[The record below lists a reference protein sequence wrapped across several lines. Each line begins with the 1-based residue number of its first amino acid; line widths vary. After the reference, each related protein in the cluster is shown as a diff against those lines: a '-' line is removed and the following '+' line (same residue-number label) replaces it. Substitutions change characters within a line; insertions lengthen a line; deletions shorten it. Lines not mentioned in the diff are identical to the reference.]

1 MPIADFIILFLTG
14 VSALLGLSRGFV
26 KEFLSLAKWVS
37 SLYLAC
43 LSYEKTKS
51 ILSSFLK
58 ESEVLDLLAASI
70 SFILIFLILSIIF
83 NFLSR
88 ILTIKGIDFIDKF
101 FGFVFGF
108 LRMILI
114 FSLLFIIY
122 TDIFHNL
129 EKPTWFNDSYS
140 IKYIDKVSFYL
151 KKKFLEFNPNNDI
164 IT

>member
-1 MPIADFIILFLTG
+1 M
-14 VSALLGLSRGFV
+14 SA
-26 KEFLSLAKWVS
+26 
-37 SLYLAC
+37 LYLAF
-43 LSYEKTKS
+43 LSYEKTKT